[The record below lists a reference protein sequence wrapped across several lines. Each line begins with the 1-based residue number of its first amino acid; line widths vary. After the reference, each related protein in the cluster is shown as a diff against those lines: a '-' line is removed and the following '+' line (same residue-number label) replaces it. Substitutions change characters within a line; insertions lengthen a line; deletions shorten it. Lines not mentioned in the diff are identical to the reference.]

1 MAVKLISDDLG
12 ERIQVTIALDREV
25 VKHAQDWRQVLDLQF
40 AGLKAAIVAKIEAE
54 WLDGAS

>member
-25 VKHAQDWRQVLDLQF
+25 VKHAQDWRH
-40 AGLKAAIVAKIEAE
+40 AINCWET
-54 WLDGAS
+54 LF